1 MYIIVVV
8 NIILII
14 IYIHSYV
21 VIVTFYYYVY
31 VLLYIAID
39 QVAGVTLTCELMDLF
54 DHYCTVMWNV
64 SVYVYMHTHLA
75 TIIICYICSYTHA
88 TVKLVFNNIF
98 Q

>member
-1 MYIIVVV
+1 MC
-8 NIILII
+8 
-14 IYIHSYV
+14 IYA
-21 VIVTFYYYVY
+21 
-31 VLLYIAID
+31 LLYVAIG
-39 QVAGVTLTCELMDLF
+39 QVTGVTLTCELMDLF

-88 TVKLVFNNIF
+88 TVKRVFNNIF